1 MMKSQFKVLIA
12 ACGLVAMGMLLH
24 LTLTTFGLS
33 ATTMVTVIST
43 VLLIVWVHHM
53 FRKEKRVPVELF
65 RALANGDH
73 TLGLP
78 VDHPLRQGFRS
89 AQAQMQTAQ
98 LAAEQQVQ
106 FINAVFS
113 HMDLAMLICDEH
125 GQIIEQSTA
134 VTKQLGLKIEH
145 IDALAS
151 SHPHIVNFIMETRKN
166 NRQTFS
172 WQNNELHDT
181 LYIQVSTLWIQTK
194 LYKVITLQS
203 IKEELNAKEQHAYKQ
218 LTKVLTHEVANSIT
232 PLSSMA
238 QTCIALLPDSLSF
251 DDEEDKQDLNLAL
264 STLASRSAHLSE
276 FIQEFRKLSGLPVPK
291 LAMVDLGELLEN
303 IKQLF
308 CMQHTD
314 VAFVIEAPDNALCV
328 LDTNQIEQVLINLCQ
343 NAVEALKIS
352 DQPTP
357 KIILRIVKN
366 DHDKLCVDI
375 IDNGP
380 GITQHAQDMMFV
392 PFYTTKQQGS
402 GIGLSLS
409 RQIMLQHGGE
419 LLYLHKAQGACFR
432 CIFG

>member
-1 MMKSQFKVLIA
+1 MA
-12 ACGLVAMGMLLH
+12 ACSLVGMGMLLQ
-24 LTLTTFGLS
+24 LAIVTFGLS
-33 ATTMVTVIST
+33 ATTIVITFSAI
-43 VLLIVWVHHM
+43 LLAVWLHHI
-53 FRKEKRVPVELF
+53 FRKEKRVPMELF

-78 VDHPLRQGFRS
+78 SNHPLRQDFRS
-89 AQAQMQTAQ
+89 AQAQMQAAQ

-106 FINAVFS
+106 FIDAVFS
-113 HMDLAMLICDEH
+113 HMDLAMLICNDH
-125 GQIIEQSTA
+125 GRIIEQSAA
-134 VTKQLGLKIEH
+134 VTKLLGLKIKH

-151 SHPHIVNFIMETRKN
+151 NNPQISDFINKTLKN
-166 NRQTFS
+166 SRQTFS

-251 DDEEDKQDLNLAL
+251 DEEEDKQDLHLAL

-276 FIQEFRKLSGLPVPK
+276 FIQEFRKLSSLPAPQ
-291 LAMVDLGELLEN
+291 LTTVDLGELLKN

-308 CMQHTD
+308 CMQHTG
-314 VAFVIEAPDNALCV
+314 VTFMTEVPDNARCV
-328 LDTNQIEQVLINLCQ
+328 LDINQIEQVLINLCK
-343 NAVEALKIS
+343 NAVEALDIC
-352 DQPTP
+352 DQNNPMITL
-357 KIILRIVKN
+357 KIIKN
-366 DHDKLCVDI
+366 DRNKLCVDI

-380 GITQHAQDMMFV
+380 GITEQAQAMMFV

-419 LLYLHKAQGACFR
+419 LVYLQKPQGACFR

>member
-1 MMKSQFKVLIA
+1 MA
-12 ACGLVAMGMLLH
+12 ACSLVGMGMLLQ
-24 LTLTTFGLS
+24 LAIVTFGLS
-33 ATTMVTVIST
+33 ATTIVITFSAI
-43 VLLIVWVHHM
+43 LLAVWLHHI
-53 FRKEKRVPVELF
+53 FRKEKRVPMELF

-78 VDHPLRQGFRS
+78 SNHPLRQDFRS
-89 AQAQMQTAQ
+89 AQAQMQAAQ

-106 FINAVFS
+106 FIDAVFS
-113 HMDLAMLICDEH
+113 HMDLAMLICDDH
-125 GQIIEQSTA
+125 GRIIEQSAA
-134 VTKQLGLKIEH
+134 VTKLLGLKIKH
-145 IDALAS
+145 IDALANNNPQIS
-151 SHPHIVNFIMETRKN
+151 DFINKTLKN
-166 NRQTFS
+166 SRQTFS

-251 DDEEDKQDLNLAL
+251 DEEEDKQDLHLAL

-276 FIQEFRKLSGLPVPK
+276 FIQEFRKLSSLPAPQ
-291 LAMVDLGELLEN
+291 LTTVDLGGLLKN

-308 CMQHTD
+308 CMQHTG
-314 VAFVIEAPDNALCV
+314 VTFIIEVPDNARCV
-328 LDTNQIEQVLINLCQ
+328 LDINQIEQVLINLCK
-343 NAVEALKIS
+343 NAVEALDIC
-352 DQPTP
+352 DQNNPMITL
-357 KIILRIVKN
+357 KIIKN
-366 DHDKLCVDI
+366 DRNKLCVDI

-380 GITQHAQDMMFV
+380 GITEQAQAMMFV

-419 LLYLHKAQGACFR
+419 LVYLQKPQGACFR

>member
-1 MMKSQFKVLIA
+1 MKSQFTVLIA
-12 ACGLVAMGMLLH
+12 ACSLVGMGMLLQ
-24 LTLTTFGLS
+24 LTLVILGLS
-33 ATTMVTVIST
+33 ATTIVIAIST
-43 VLLIVWVHHM
+43 ILLVVWIHHI
-53 FRKEKRVPVELF
+53 FRKEKRVPMELF

-78 VDHPLRQGFRS
+78 SNHPLRQDFRG

-98 LAAEQQVQ
+98 FAAEQQVQ

-113 HMDLAMLICDEH
+113 HMDLAMFICDDQ
-125 GQIIEQSTA
+125 GQIIEQSVA
-134 VTKQLGLKIEH
+134 VRKQLGLKIEH

-151 SHPHIVNFIMETRKN
+151 NNPQIIDFINNTRKN
-166 NRQTFS
+166 SRQTFT
-172 WQNNELHDT
+172 WQNNEIHDT
-181 LYIQVSTLWIQTK
+181 LYIQVSTLRIQTK

-251 DDEEDKQDLNLAL
+251 DDEEDKQDLHLAL

-276 FIQEFRKLSGLPVPK
+276 FIQEFRKLSSLPAPQ
-291 LAMVDLGELLEN
+291 LTTVDLGELLKN

-314 VAFVIEAPDNALCV
+314 VAFVIEAPDNARCV
-328 LDTNQIEQVLINLCQ
+328 LDTNQIEQVLINLCK
-343 NAVEALKIS
+343 NAVEALEIC
-352 DQPTP
+352 DQTTP
-357 KIILRIVKN
+357 KITLKIVKN
-366 DHDKLCVDI
+366 DNDKLCIDI
-375 IDNGP
+375 TDNGP
-380 GITQHAQDMMFV
+380 GITEQAQAMMFV